1 MAIIYSYPDKSTIVA
16 NDTFVINDS
25 EDNNKTKNVTAGS
38 ILSYIDGN
46 MSYDLQQVLNSGS
59 TATANNQPWAGA
71 LRLTGISGAPQTA
84 ISLDTTSTAGSGSA
98 SIFANNGDLELQG
111 LTSGGNVIARAA
123 QLSGSLTANTGVFNS
138 TLNVSGVLTANSN
151 INANGNLITNNS
163 GILAVRSQG
172 GLSLDANN
180 GNNPP

>member
-59 TATANNQPWAGA
+59 TATANNQP
-71 LRLTGISGAPQTA
+71 
-84 ISLDTTSTAGSGSA
+84 
-98 SIFANNGDLELQG
+98 
-111 LTSGGNVIARAA
+111 
-123 QLSGSLTANTGVFNS
+123 
-138 TLNVSGVLTANSN
+138 
-151 INANGNLITNNS
+151 
-163 GILAVRSQG
+163 
-172 GLSLDANN
+172 
-180 GNNPP
+180 